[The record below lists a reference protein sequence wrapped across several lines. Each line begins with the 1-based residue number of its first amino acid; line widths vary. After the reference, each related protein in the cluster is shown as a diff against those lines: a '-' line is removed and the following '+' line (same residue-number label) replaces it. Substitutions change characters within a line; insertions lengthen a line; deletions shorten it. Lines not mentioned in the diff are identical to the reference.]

1 MFLASRVILQ
11 KPQAI
16 GVFTTLDLA
25 KNACESDYHE
35 RVGAGGIIYLIES
48 FETDVYDP
56 EAPTTL
62 YDYIPNP
69 STGNWS
75 QTIVERNPSIEI

>member
-25 KNACESDYHE
+25 KNACKADYQE
-35 RVGAGGIIYLIES
+35 KVGAGGIIYLIEN

-56 EAPTTL
+56 LAPFTL

-75 QTIVERNPSIEI
+75 QTIVERKLSIEI